1 MEVLHTLVAGVP
13 VDVGAVVIL
22 FGVLLFYNYTIGKYR
37 IIMLLVA
44 LYLAG
49 AVILLAPVL
58 AMLKTLIPIPSLWLS
73 LGLLAIMTALMM
85 FVLARSTFFDDV
97 YNPHGWRVAVYSLL
111 QVIVVVVILVTM
123 LPLAVTGDFSPNFA
137 RVFMDPIIRS
147 ILIFAPLVTM
157 ALLRG

>member
-13 VDVGAVVIL
+13 VDVGVVVIL
-22 FGVLLFYNYTIGKYR
+22 LGLTLLYNYTIGKYR

-49 AVILLAPVL
+49 AVIMLAPVL
-58 AMLKTLIPIPSLWLS
+58 KMLQTLVPIPSLWLS
-73 LGLLAIMTALMM
+73 LGLLAVMTALTT

-97 YNPHGWRVAVYSLL
+97 YNPHGWRIAVYSLL

-123 LPLAVTGDFSPNFA
+123 LPLAVTGDLSPNFA

-147 ILIFAPLVTM
+147 ILILAPLVTM